1 MVRPE
6 KLAVVAVIG
15 LTLAACAAKG
25 GKTLIDPFPLRFPLV
40 EAAGLDIE
48 GAVVGQ
54 PVAGEGVVYYATDDG
69 HLTAAVVPGCDIL
82 WRFDAGRP
90 FSSGP
95 ELGQDHIAICD
106 AGGTLYLLD
115 RRGSL
120 VFKSDLGPDLTTA
133 VRESRGMLF
142 FGARDGRIAMLDPA
156 AGGRVVWESRLDAPV
171 CAGPGFAGD
180 LVLFGT
186 GDGRLLAVD
195 RSGMTVWVFSAD
207 GPVSAE
213 VAVDANRLFFGT
225 ENRRFYCLNVKK
237 GKTVWSRRLQGAPVH
252 PAVVRDGTLAFPASN
267 SVVYVLS
274 RRGGSI
280 LSWET
285 VPSRILFPLSFT
297 APSVLV
303 SSVDANIVAFDIS
316 AGRRMGQHLAPGPLV
331 AGALWVPPFTVAFI
345 EGLETGRHRMVVLR
359 SR

>member
-1 MVRPE
+1 MSKPRSCAA
-6 KLAVVAVIG
+6 LVALG
-15 LTLAACAAKG
+15 LILAACAGPPK
-25 GKTLIDPFPLRFPLV
+25 KPLVDPFPLQFPLV
-40 EAAGLDIE
+40 EVAGLEIE

-54 PVAGEGVVYYATDDG
+54 PAARDGVVYYATDDG

-90 FSSGP
+90 FSGGP
-95 ELGQDHIAICD
+95 ELGQDHIAVRD
-106 AGGTLYLLD
+106 SAGTLYLLD
-115 RRGSL
+115 KRGSL

-133 VRESRGMLF
+133 VREDRGMIF
-142 FGARDGRIAMLDPA
+142 FGTGDGRIAMLDPA
-156 AGGRVVWESRLDAPV
+156 AGGRVVWESRLEAPV
-171 CAGPGFAGD
+171 SAGPGFAGD

-195 RSGMTVWVFSAD
+195 RSGATVWAFSAD
-207 GPVSAE
+207 GTVSAD
-213 VAVDANRLFFGT
+213 VAVDADRLFFGT
-225 ENRRFYCLNVKK
+225 ENRRFYCLNAKK

-252 PAVVRDGTLAFPASN
+252 PAVVQDGTLALPASN

-285 VPSRILFPLSFT
+285 VPSRVLFPLSFA

-303 SSVDANIVAFDIS
+303 TSMDASIVAFDIS
-316 AGRRMGQHLAPGPLV
+316 AGRRVGQHVAPGPLV
-331 AGALWVPPFTVAFI
+331 AGAIWVPPFTVAFI
-345 EGLETGRHRMVVLR
+345 EAQETGRQRMVVFR